1 MKVGVITVK
10 IITKK
15 KLKQE
20 TYVLDYSLIKW
31 LNEHL
36 KIYLKETEGIIDLT
50 FHKFTYKKQEY
61 TQLEIVNR
69 LIEITDYLSEQD
81 EYYLNMDKQK
91 ERLVKEMYDLL
102 KLIHF
107 YLWW

>member
-1 MKVGVITVK
+1 MK

-20 TYVLDYSLIKW
+20 TYSLDYSLIEW

-61 TQLEIVNR
+61 TQIEIVNR
-69 LIEITDYLSEQD
+69 LIEITDYLLD
-81 EYYLNMDKQK
+81 DDNYFWGNDKEK
-91 ERLVKEMYDLL
+91 KRLVKEMYDLL

>member
-1 MKVGVITVK
+1 MK

-20 TYVLDYSLIKW
+20 TYSLDYSLIEW

-61 TQLEIVNR
+61 TQIEIVNR
-69 LIEITDYLSEQD
+69 LIEITDYLLD
-81 EYYLNMDKQK
+81 DDNYFWGNDKEK

-102 KLIHF
+102 KLVHF

>member
-10 IITKK
+10 IITKNTLK
-15 KLKQE
+15 KE

-36 KIYLKETEGIIDLT
+36 KVYLKETEGIIDLT
-50 FHKFTYKKQEY
+50 FNKFVYKKQEY

-69 LIEITDYLSEQD
+69 LVEITDCLLD
-81 EYYLNMDKQK
+81 EDVYYCSTNKQT

-102 KLIHF
+102 KLVHF
-107 YLWW
+107 CLWW

>member
-1 MKVGVITVK
+1 MHQHLFLQYHLQLLLLYIPLGYL
-10 IITKK
+10 
-15 KLKQE
+15 KL
-20 TYVLDYSLIKW
+20 
-31 LNEHL
+31 
-36 KIYLKETEGIIDLT
+36 YLKETEGIIDLT

-69 LIEITDYLSEQD
+69 LIEITDYLSKQD

-102 KLIHF
+102 KLVHF

>member
-1 MKVGVITVK
+1 MK

-20 TYVLDYSLIKW
+20 TYSLDYSLIEW

-69 LIEITDYLSEQD
+69 LIEITDYLLDDDNYFWGNNKE
-81 EYYLNMDKQK
+81 K

>member
-1 MKVGVITVK
+1 MK

-20 TYVLDYSLIKW
+20 TYSLDYSLIEW

-69 LIEITDYLSEQD
+69 LIEITDYLLDDDNYFWGNNKE
-81 EYYLNMDKQK
+81 K

-102 KLIHF
+102 KLVHF

>member
-1 MKVGVITVK
+1 MK

-20 TYVLDYSLIKW
+20 TYSLDYSLIEW

-61 TQLEIVNR
+61 TQIEIVNR
-69 LIEITDYLSEQD
+69 LIEITDYLLD
-81 EYYLNMDKQK
+81 DDNYFWGNDKEK

-102 KLIHF
+102 KLVHF
-107 YLWW
+107 YLCW

>member
-1 MKVGVITVK
+1 MK

-20 TYVLDYSLIKW
+20 TYSLDYSLIEW

-69 LIEITDYLSEQD
+69 LIEITDYLLD
-81 EYYLNMDKQK
+81 DDNYFWGNDKEK

-102 KLIHF
+102 KLVHF
-107 YLWW
+107 YLCW

>member
-1 MKVGVITVK
+1 MKVGAITVK

-20 TYVLDYSLIKW
+20 TYSLDYSLIEW

-61 TQLEIVNR
+61 TQIEIVNR
-69 LIEITDYLSEQD
+69 LIEITDYLLD
-81 EYYLNMDKQK
+81 DDNYFWGNDKEK
-91 ERLVKEMYDLL
+91 KRLVKEMYDLL